1 MAIKSARTQLT
12 GFADST
18 HLLKPFWQEC
28 TASTACTHKI
38 GNIHRFERQGAFT
51 TVQYQTISFGKCGDG
66 DHAVTV
72 F

>member
-12 GFADST
+12 GFADSN

-28 TASTACTHKI
+28 PASTACTHEI

-51 TVQYQTISFGKCGDG
+51 TVQ
-66 DHAVTV
+66 
-72 F
+72 